1 MCRVPGVEMWAGDRS
16 APEEVQA
23 LSSVGSGA
31 WALEPGLWDG
41 LILTT

>member
-1 MCRVPGVEMWAGDRS
+1 MPGVEVRVGDRS
-16 APEEVQA
+16 APAEVQA

-31 WALEPGLWDG
+31 WALEPGLRDG